1 MHDHLGIRI
10 RKARRKMKMTQA
22 ELASQL
28 KVSRSA
34 VGNWESPTGI
44 SPSTMRLITIALVT
58 DVSFEW
64 LATGRGELDAIS
76 AAIPSENAELV
87 DDPSERRLLL
97 AYRSCRAAT
106 RKLVLQIVEAQKIP
120 QF

>member
-1 MHDHLGIRI
+1 MPNHLANRI
-10 RKARRKMKMTQA
+10 RRARRKKGMTQA

-44 SPSTMRLITIALVT
+44 MPCTTRMITIAMVT

-64 LATGRGELDAIS
+64 LATGRNGLEV
-76 AAIPSENAELV
+76 IPAPPQSNVEMV
-87 DDPSERRLLL
+87 DDPHERRLLM
-97 AYRSCRAAT
+97 AYRTCRAAT
-106 RKLVLQIVEAQKIP
+106 RKLVLQIVEGQRLAQV
-120 QF
+120 

>member
-1 MHDHLGIRI
+1 MPNHLANRI
-10 RKARRKMKMTQA
+10 RRARRRKGMTQA

-44 SPSTMRLITIALVT
+44 MPSTTRMITIALVT

-64 LATGRGELDAIS
+64 LATGRHGLDVVPAIAPQS
-76 AAIPSENAELV
+76 SVEMV
-87 DDPSERRLLL
+87 DDPHERRLLL
-97 AYRSCRAAT
+97 AYRTCRAAT
-106 RKLVLQIVEAQKIP
+106 RKLVLQIVEGQRLTP
-120 QF
+120 N

>member
-1 MHDHLGIRI
+1 MPNHLANRI
-10 RKARRKMKMTQA
+10 RRARRKKGMTQA

-44 SPSTMRLITIALVT
+44 MPCTTRMITIAMVT

-64 LATGRGELDAIS
+64 LATGRNGLEV
-76 AAIPSENAELV
+76 IPAPPQSGVEVV
-87 DDPSERRLLL
+87 DDPHERRLLM
-97 AYRSCRAAT
+97 AYRTCRAAT
-106 RKLVLQIVEAQKIP
+106 RKLVLQIVEGQRLAQV
-120 QF
+120 